1 MALGAPSPAQSRDL
15 GMGSSRERR
24 GCHEIPPLPIVCI
37 QTQLQIDT
45 GRLWGSA
52 LLRQHNEPLLIRPQ
66 QFSRLI
72 YGRHTP
78 LAAINVEPGFA
89 EIVSYDFSNKYIFL

>member
-1 MALGAPSPAQSRDL
+1 MSVFG
-15 GMGSSRERR
+15 E
-24 GCHEIPPLPIVCI
+24 
-37 QTQLQIDT
+37 
-45 GRLWGSA
+45 
-52 LLRQHNEPLLIRPQ
+52 LLLHQHNEPLLKWPQ

-72 YGRHTP
+72 YGYHTP